1 MFDGP
6 CLYYPSENAAEIVAY
21 NVHGPAIGMVLDQSL
36 QTTCY
41 YDFTMEI
48 ICCIKVCKLL
58 ATMLFD
64 EKNLAT

>member
-1 MFDGP
+1 LFDGP

-41 YDFTMEI
+41 YGFTIENY
-48 ICCIKVCKLL
+48 
-58 ATMLFD
+58 MLYQS
-64 EKNLAT
+64 L